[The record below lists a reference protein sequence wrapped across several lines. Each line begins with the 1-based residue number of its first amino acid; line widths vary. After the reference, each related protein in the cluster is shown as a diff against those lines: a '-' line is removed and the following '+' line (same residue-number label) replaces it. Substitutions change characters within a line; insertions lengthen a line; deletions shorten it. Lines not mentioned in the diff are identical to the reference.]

1 MTGPSTCPSPTHR
14 RAERDAAAPS
24 GQPDVSSG
32 APARCATVRRAMSTF
47 DERGG
52 SKWDRAARYLKIAQV
67 LHAHGEAGISAAAL
81 ARQIGV
87 SKRTIYRDLEAM
99 DLDAGLAIWN
109 DGGRFGLEA
118 GAFLPPLALT
128 LPEAMAFF
136 LAARLLTK
144 ATDELDPE
152 IIGAFVKLAQVLPP
166 VLAEQ
171 LHETADAFADTP
183 RDEAFTRVLRT
194 PHRGAGRAPRRRDR
208 VHGRGLRPLQ
218 GRAPPAPAP
227 LRHRALRADARPLR
241 HRLRRGAPGPPHL
254 QGRAHPLGV
263 ADTGDASR
271 PAAPRW
277 PPRCARPGTSSATT
291 PPVRH
296 RHPLRRVAWRSAW
309 PRRAGIPAR
318 SQEPQPDGSLLWRA
332 RVSGVLE
339 IRSWILGWGPDA
351 EVLEPADLREWV
363 AAQHAEAAARYALR
377 TRQALATCR
386 AAEAPPRDATAP

>member
-1 MTGPSTCPSPTHR
+1 M
-14 RAERDAAAPS
+14 
-24 GQPDVSSG
+24 SS
-32 APARCATVRRAMSTF
+32 F
-47 DERGG
+47 DERV

-81 ARQIGV
+81 AKQIGV

-152 IIGAFVKLAQVLPP
+152 IIGAFVKLAQVMPA

-194 PHRGAGRAPRRRDR
+194 LTEALSGRRVVEIEYSAGVYDPSKGMRRLRLHPYAIEPSAETRALYVIGFDEERQGQRTFKVERIRGATLTPQTFPPRSSS
-208 VHGRGLRPLQ
+208 
-218 GRAPPAPAP
+218 
-227 LRHRALRADARPLR
+227 
-241 HRLRRGAPGPPHL
+241 
-254 QGRAHPLGV
+254 V
-263 ADTGDASR
+263 AGEMRTAWDVIGDA
-271 PAAPRW
+271 APV
-277 PPRCARPGTSSATT
+277 GIV
-291 PPVRH
+291 VRFDASVAS
-296 RHPLRRVAWRSAW
+296 RVAETRWH
-309 PRRAGIPAR
+309 P
-318 SQEPQPDGSLLWRA
+318 SQVAEAQPDGSLLWRA
-332 RVSGVLE
+332 RVAGVLE
-339 IRSWILGWGPDA
+339 IRSWILGWGADA

-363 AAQHAEAAARYALR
+363 AQQHARAAARYG
-377 TRQALATCR
+377 
-386 AAEAPPRDATAP
+386 

>member
-1 MTGPSTCPSPTHR
+1 
-14 RAERDAAAPS
+14 
-24 GQPDVSSG
+24 
-32 APARCATVRRAMSTF
+32 MSTF

-81 ARQIGV
+81 ARQVGV
-87 SKRTIYRDLEAM
+87 SKRTVYRDLEAM

-128 LPEAMAFF
+128 LPEALAFF

-194 PHRGAGRAPRRRDR
+194 LTEALAGRR
-208 VHGRGLRPLQ
+208 VVEIEYTAGVYDASKGMRHLRLQ
-218 GRAPPAPAP
+218 PYAIEPSAQT
-227 LRHRALRADARPLR
+227 RALYVIGFDEERQD
-241 HRLRRGAPGPPHL
+241 RRTFKVERIRSASLTPDTFPSRSPS
-254 QGRAHPLGV
+254 V
-263 ADTGDASR
+263 AAEM
-271 PAAPRW
+271 
-277 PPRCARPGTSSATT
+277 
-291 PPVRH
+291 
-296 RHPLRRVAWRSAW
+296 RSAW
-309 PRRAGIPAR
+309 DVIGDDAPVEIVIRFEASVAQRVAETRWHP
-318 SQEPQPDGSLLWRA
+318 SQVEEEQPDGSLLWRA

-351 EVLEPADLREWV
+351 EVLEPTDLREWV
-363 AAQHAEAAARYALR
+363 AARHAEAAVRYGR
-377 TRQALATCR
+377 
-386 AAEAPPRDATAP
+386 